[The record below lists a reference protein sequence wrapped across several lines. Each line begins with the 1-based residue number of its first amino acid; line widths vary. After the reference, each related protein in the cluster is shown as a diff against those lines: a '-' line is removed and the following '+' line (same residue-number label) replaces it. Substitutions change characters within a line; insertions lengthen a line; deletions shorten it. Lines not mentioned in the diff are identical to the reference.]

1 MILRLAL
8 STFLSYD
15 CYAALRGVNDPMRVV
30 PPTVAAVVGVF
41 VLAGL
46 WTPIAGVLVAL
57 LECWIAFSRPDGSWA
72 SGLAAANA
80 LSLAC
85 LGPGAWSIDALA
97 YGRKRISIRNR

>member
-8 STFLSYD
+8 STFLIYD
-15 CYAALRGVNDPMRVV
+15 SCAPLNGVIHLVRVV
-30 PPTVAAVVGVF
+30 PVIVAAVAGLF

-46 WTPIAGVLVAL
+46 WTPIAGVLVAV
-57 LECWIAFSRPDGSWA
+57 LEFWIAFSRPNGSWA
-72 SGLAAANA
+72 SGLAAANG

-97 YGRKRISIRNR
+97 YGRKRILIRNR

>member
-8 STFLSYD
+8 STFLVYD
-15 CYAALRGVNDPMRVV
+15 CAASLKSTSEFVRAV
-30 PPTVAAVVGVF
+30 PPIIAAVAGVF
-41 VLAGL
+41 LLAGF

-57 LECWIAFSRPDGSWA
+57 LECWIAFTRPDGFWA

-97 YGRKRISIRNR
+97 YGRRRILIRNR